1 MTTRE
6 KQRESNNLAGLNI
19 PTIPN
24 APLLTPEDKTHFG
37 TLTLKKNKLLGLYV
51 NSTYEEE
58 LTVYDN
64 TYQNN
69 QSHSLAFKKHLSEV
83 YSIFKKQFNINSKIV
98 DVGCGKGDFVN
109 LLNSESYF
117 DAIGFDTTYEG
128 DSARIHKRYLNDT
141 DKINANVIVLRHVL
155 EYVPS
160 PHTFLE
166 LLYKI
171 FGNVDIYIEQPNFDY
186 TVNEQVF
193 TDITYERVNYFT
205 KKSLKNL
212 FTKSES
218 GNLFNNQYQY
228 VIANLENLS
237 HKYNAEFSNRDN
249 WIDIEFYSLFSKLH
263 LKIKEINILVEQS
276 NNTFI
281 WGASTKG
288 CMFLHHYLNLIKS
301 TEKIKFAIDINS
313 SKFDKFLP
321 SSYIPIKSDEFF
333 YKNVSDNDLVIIS
346 NLNYEIEIKKDIT
359 INSDK
364 KIRVITL

>member
-37 TLTLKKNKLLGLYV
+37 TLTLKKNKLLDLYV

-69 QSHSLAFKKHLSEV
+69 QSHSLAFKRHLSEV

-128 DSARIHKRYLNDT
+128 DSERIHKRYLNDN

-218 GNLFNNQYQY
+218 GNLFDNQYQY

-237 HKYNAEFSNRDN
+237 HKYSAEFSNRDN